1 MFPTAS
7 SQIDYNE
14 DGEVLGWDSGY
25 GFEPEFDSADMYDH
39 QDYDDYVTLN
49 RECEHDDFERDN
61 SGHAYCACCEVMLP
75 ELDD

>member
-25 GFEPEFDSADMYDH
+25 GFEPEYN
-39 QDYDDYVTLN
+39 DDDLSDRYGNDFQHTVEN
-49 RECEHDDFERDN
+49 CEHDDIEHDASRK
-61 SGHAYCACCEVMLP
+61 AYCVACEKMLP
-75 ELDD
+75 EFDY

>member
-25 GFEPEFDSADMYDH
+25 GFEPEFDSADMYE
-39 QDYDDYVTLN
+39 QDDSDQHLYPSECPHDDI
-49 RECEHDDFERDN
+49 EHDSQGR
-61 SGHAYCACCEVMLP
+61 AYCDMCEVFLP
-75 ELDD
+75 GFNI